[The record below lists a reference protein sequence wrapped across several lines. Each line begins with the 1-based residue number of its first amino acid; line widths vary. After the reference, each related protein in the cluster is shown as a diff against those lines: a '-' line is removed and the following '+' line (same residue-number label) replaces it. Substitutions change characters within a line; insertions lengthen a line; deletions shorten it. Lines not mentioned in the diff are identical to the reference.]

1 MKGLRSQLTL
11 ACVLVL
17 VFGAAQIAW
26 TIELRP
32 TILGPPN
39 DDCSN
44 AQRIGDVTSLAFD
57 TTGARF
63 DGRAY
68 CMVSPNIWYCYTAPC
83 TGDVTVRLSGA
94 NYDTMLGVY
103 DGCECF
109 PSELIECN
117 DDFGTGYES
126 QLSFAAVAG
135 NEYLIEVG
143 GYHLETGRGLLTVH
157 CDGQPTPPPPPPPPP
172 SPSNN
177 QCADAQPVG
186 DVTNLSFDTRNATFD
201 GRGLCM
207 RSPNI
212 WYCYTASCTGNV
224 TVSLLGSSYD
234 TMLAVYNGCEC
245 DPVSSDLI
253 RCNDDF
259 GSQLQSQ
266 ITFTATEGNQYLIE
280 IGGYDSE
287 TGQGILNIK
296 CDGVPGAPSNDR
308 CANARAVGDVTNL
321 QFDTRN
327 ATFDGPGHCM
337 SGPNLWY
344 RYAATCT
351 GQAVV
356 SLCGSS
362 FDTVLAV
369 YKGWEC
375 YPRPTDL
382 IGCNDDACGRQSELT
397 FDVVAG
403 NHYLIEVGGYGDEAG
418 RGVLSIACEEQEP
431 PSQFDL
437 GDAPDSSNNFGKP
450 MMAYPSQG
458 LLPVVVQAYYPT
470 VFDDGSGIGPFGP
483 VHVRP
488 LAVAHLGEMVTWEVE
503 ADKGADQDGGNNI
516 RPSSD
521 LADRDRQDDGVVF
534 PVNLPHCRWATFEY
548 YVNVVEPGTDLWVNV
563 WCDWNRDGD
572 WDDTMECTRG
582 PAPEWAVQNQ
592 LLFNL
597 PAGFHKITTPAI
609 LSWHPASGAK
619 DIWMRITLSEQ
630 PWKGGSGPGKRGNG
644 GSGPRAQYD
653 IGETEDYYFVP
664 DVSEAVCEDFNGDG
678 VINTQDLVDFTAAW
692 LESCPE

>member
-1 MKGLRSQLTL
+1 MKGLGSQLML
-11 ACVLVL
+11 ACVLAS
-17 VFGAAQIAW
+17 VFGAAQIASGV
-26 TIELRP
+26 ELRP

-44 AQRIGDVTSLAFD
+44 AKPIGDVTNLAFD

-83 TGDVTVRLSGA
+83 TGNVTVRLSGA

-109 PSELIECN
+109 PSDLIECN

-126 QLSFAAVAG
+126 QLTFAAVAG

-143 GYHLETGRGLLTVH
+143 GYGLETGRGLLTVH
-157 CDGQPTPPPPPPPPP
+157 CDGQPTPPPPPPPPS

-177 QCADAQPVG
+177 QCANAQPVG

-245 DPVSSDLI
+245 DPASSDLI

-259 GSQLQSQ
+259 GNQLQSQ
-266 ITFTATEGNQYLIE
+266 ITFAATAGSQYLIE
-280 IGGYDSE
+280 IGGYGSE
-287 TGQGILNIK
+287 TGQGVLNIK
-296 CDGVPGAPSNDR
+296 CDGLPGGPSNDR

-351 GQAVV
+351 GQAIV

-375 YPRPTDL
+375 YPRSTDL

-403 NHYLIEVGGYGDEAG
+403 NHYLIEVGGYGDESG

-437 GDAPDSSNNFGKP
+437 GDAPDSSNNFGKV
-450 MMAYPSQG
+450 MTAYPSQG

-470 VFDDGSGIGPFGP
+470 VFNDGSGTGPYGP

-503 ADKGADQDGGNNI
+503 ADKGPDQDGGNNI
-516 RPSSD
+516 RPSAD
-521 LADRDRQDDGVVF
+521 LPDRDQQDDGVVF
-534 PVNLPHCRWATFEY
+534 PVNLPHCRWATFDY
-548 YVNVVEPGTDLWVNV
+548 YVNVIKPGTDLWVNV

-609 LSWHPASGAK
+609 LSWHPKVGREE
-619 DIWMRITLSEQ
+619 IWMRITLSEQ
-630 PWKGGSGPGKRGNG
+630 PWKGGSNPGEKGNA
-644 GSGPRAQYD
+644 GSGPQAKYD
-653 IGETEDYYFVP
+653 IGETEDYHFVP
-664 DVSEAVCEDFNGDG
+664 DVSHTVCEDYNGDG

-692 LESCPE
+692 LENCPE